1 MENNGRQV
9 QQNKSRVINLGNA
22 GNSIFMK
29 FYSVSVLIVIMVVWY
44 FLAKKIDNNLLLPDF
59 LFNLQRI
66 FSFLGRPLYCSK
78 FAYNIRACI

>member
-29 FYSVSVLIVIMVVWY
+29 FYSDNDSLVFSC
-44 FLAKKIDNNLLLPDF
+44 KKDR
-59 LFNLQRI
+59 Q
-66 FSFLGRPLYCSK
+66 
-78 FAYNIRACI
+78 